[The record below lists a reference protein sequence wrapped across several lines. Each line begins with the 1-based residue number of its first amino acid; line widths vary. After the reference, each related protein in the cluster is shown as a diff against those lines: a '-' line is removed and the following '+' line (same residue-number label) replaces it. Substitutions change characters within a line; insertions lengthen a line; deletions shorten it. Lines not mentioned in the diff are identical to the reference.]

1 MSTNAPIGIWQ
12 FREGVRKALRSELL
26 KFPDL
31 ADAMRSLERS
41 LGMNLNVLLRAMRA
55 PKPLSWWVS

>member
-1 MSTNAPIGIWQ
+1 MGIWQ